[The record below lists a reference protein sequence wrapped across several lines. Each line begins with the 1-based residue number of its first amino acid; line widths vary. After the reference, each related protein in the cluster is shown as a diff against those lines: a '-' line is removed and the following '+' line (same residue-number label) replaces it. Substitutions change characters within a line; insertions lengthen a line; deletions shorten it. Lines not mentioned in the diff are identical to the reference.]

1 MMFTV
6 ALIAV
11 LVTLVLALLRALT
24 GPTVFD
30 RVLAVNSTGTLAVLA
45 LALIGFVTGRPEF
58 LDIAILYTLL
68 NVVGTIAVLRF
79 FRFGHLGEAGEAAPA
94 AVTSTLPAGVP
105 SADSPASPTGR
116 GT

>member
-11 LVTLVLALLRALT
+11 LISLVLAMVRAII
-24 GPTVFD
+24 GPTMFD
-30 RVLAVNSTGTLAVLA
+30 IVLAVNSTATLAVLS

-68 NVVGTIAVLRF
+68 NLIGTLAVLRYF
-79 FRFGHLGEAGEAAPA
+79 HPNEN
-94 AVTSTLPAGVP
+94 
-105 SADSPASPTGR
+105 
-116 GT
+116 

>member
-11 LVTLVLALLRALT
+11 LISLVLAMVRAII
-24 GPTVFD
+24 GPTMFD
-30 RVLAVNSTGTLAVLA
+30 RVLAVNSTATLAVLS

-68 NVVGTIAVLRF
+68 NLIGTLAVLRYF
-79 FRFGHLGEAGEAAPA
+79 HPNEN
-94 AVTSTLPAGVP
+94 
-105 SADSPASPTGR
+105 
-116 GT
+116 

>member
-1 MMFTV
+1 MMFAV

-11 LVTLVLALLRALT
+11 LASLVLALVRTIA

-30 RVLAVNSTGTLAVLA
+30 RVLAVNTTGTLAVLT
-45 LALIGFVTGRPEF
+45 LALIGFVTGRPEV

-79 FRFGHLGEAGEAAPA
+79 FRFGHLGESGETAPR
-94 AVTSTLPAGVP
+94 
-105 SADSPASPTGR
+105 AD
-116 GT
+116 

>member
-1 MMFTV
+1 MFTV

-11 LVTLVLALLRALT
+11 LVSLALALVRALT

-30 RVLAVNSTGTLAVLA
+30 RILAVNSTGTLAVLV

-79 FRFGHLGEAGEAAPA
+79 FRYGHLGEVDHAP
-94 AVTSTLPAGVP
+94 
-105 SADSPASPTGR
+105 PTD
-116 GT
+116 GTERDA